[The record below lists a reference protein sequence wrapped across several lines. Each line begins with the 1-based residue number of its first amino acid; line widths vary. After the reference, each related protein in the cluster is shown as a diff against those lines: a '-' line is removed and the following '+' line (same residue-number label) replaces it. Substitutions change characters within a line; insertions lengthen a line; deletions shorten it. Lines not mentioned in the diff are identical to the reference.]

1 MEFELPRDFKELLES
16 LNAHKVRY
24 LLIGGYAVGIYGYSR
39 STNDIDIFVSDKREN
54 VINLL
59 RALAEFGFGDPDLSI
74 DTLKEERS
82 MIEMGIEPM
91 KVQILNF
98 ADGLDF
104 EDCYVRKNSVAIED
118 IFVDTISKDDLV
130 KNKIAT
136 GRHKDLADVERLV
149 KLYE

>member
-16 LNAHKVRY
+16 LNANNVRY

-39 STNDIDIFVSDKREN
+39 STNDIDIFVSDDREN
-54 VINLL
+54 VVSLL
-59 RALAEFGFGDPDLSI
+59 KALEDFGLADPSLSE
-74 DTLKEERS
+74 DTLNEERS

-104 EDCYVRKNSVAIED
+104 DDCYSRKNSVAIED
-118 IFVDTISKDDLV
+118 ILVDTVSKADLV
-130 KNKIAT
+130 KNKTAT
-136 GRHKDLADVERLV
+136 GRHKDLADVERLE
-149 KLYE
+149 KLER

>member
-16 LNAHKVRY
+16 LNANNVRY

-54 VINLL
+54 VLRLL
-59 RALAEFGFGDPDLSI
+59 KALADFGFTDPTLSE
-74 DTLKEERS
+74 DVLSEERS

-98 ADGLDF
+98 ADGLNF
-104 EDCYVRKNSVAIED
+104 EDCYARKNPVTIED
-118 IFVDTISKDDLV
+118 IIVD
-130 KNKIAT
+130 
-136 GRHKDLADVERLV
+136 
-149 KLYE
+149 